1 MITDAEKAQLVAA
14 WRAAPDATQTTAV
27 QDMVRAEVTRINRAF
42 EALKSRMEVRFVEN
56 DPYRSYAEMRHD
68 VLHNRRMRVWTGAS
82 QTPLWD
88 EITNWK
94 ARAVHDADHIAHDVD
109 FSIEGEVAAYR
120 RSAARAPGLA
130 PLYLSEI
137 VLQAAVQTYT
147 GSFDEQKLVLP
158 SPDVV
163 RLVNSLR
170 EVPPVQHMAMAV
182 WLGAGWLAFMK
193 PADLMIHLHAM
204 GLDLDSALLVADAAQ
219 MLDNR
224 AL

>member
-1 MITDAEKAQLVAA
+1 MITDNEKAMLVAA
-14 WRAAPDATQTTAV
+14 WRSAPDATGSGAV
-27 QDMVRAEVTRINRAF
+27 ADMVRAEVTRITRAF
-42 EALKSRMEVRFVEN
+42 DALKARLDIRFVEA
-56 DPYRSYAEMRHD
+56 DPYKSYAEMRHD
-68 VLHNRRMRVWTGAS
+68 VLARRRMLVWTGAS
-82 QTPLWD
+82 ETPLWD

-94 ARAVHDADHIAHDVD
+94 ARAVHDWDHIEHDVD
-109 FSIEGEVAAYR
+109 FSIEGETAAYR
-120 RSAARAPGLA
+120 RSAARVPGLA

-158 SPDVV
+158 SPDIV

-170 EVPPVQHMAMAV
+170 EARPVQSMSMAV
-182 WLGAGWLAFMK
+182 WLAAGWLKFMK

-204 GLDLDSALLVADAAQ
+204 GLDLDSALIVADAAA

-224 AL
+224 SY